1 MPNASMSK
9 LQIVD
14 RSFLAS
20 SLCSRPKKKVAVP
33 VFEYLGTA
41 TAPSRNKALEQ
52 TSAYPT
58 MRKRMTQE
66 Q

>member
-1 MPNASMSK
+1 MPVGANCK
-9 LQIVD
+9 LLTVH
-14 RSFLAS
+14 
-20 SLCSRPKKKVAVP
+20 SLQVHYAQDQKKVAVP